1 MSKRN
6 LSAWILGLVVTI
18 LTFASNVA
26 SAAIQ
31 TCPAS
36 LMGEVVSPGDPKQNG
51 RLNRGQLPSDCAAPN
66 AAPPVVNEG
75 SNFTY
80 DRYTF
85 KNRTL
90 ATCISV
96 TLQSNDDLSAAA
108 YLGTFNPLDI
118 QQNYLGDSGNRASA
132 GNPKTFSFNVPSL
145 SDFVVVVTEG
155 VDGAGGNYR
164 ISVSGCGDVL
174 VTQVVPNFGPVAG
187 GTNVTISGAG
197 FLPGLTARFGGTLA
211 TNVVVVDE
219 FTITATTP
227 AHAAGA
233 VDVVVRNSNNTQSTL
248 AGGFTYFDPITPTI
262 SLASDA
268 NPSVFGQPVTFT
280 AHVDPTAPAAA
291 TGTMT
296 FRDAGNV
303 IGTGNLDAN
312 GNATFTTSALTVGT
326 HPITATYGGNGL
338 FLGGTSNTVSQ
349 VVNRAETTTTV
360 ISSSNPS
367 VVNQAVTFT
376 ATVAAAAPGAGTPQ
390 GNVVFREGAATLGTV
405 ALDATGNAR
414 LTLANLAV
422 GTHDVVAAYA
432 GNASFNPSTSDPLS
446 QVVNL
451 TGTTVALTS
460 SLNPSPFGANVT
472 FKATVSSNG
481 GGVPTGSVTFTDA
494 GTTLGGPIALVNG
507 VAEFSIATLAVGTHP
522 ITASYGGDGVNS
534 PATGAL
540 AQVVTGATTTTT
552 LASSKNPSAPAE
564 AVTFTATVS
573 SGAAGTIKGMVT
585 FRDGTATIGTGTVT
599 AGKATFTTST
609 LTVGVHPITAE
620 YLGDS
625 TFSGSTSA
633 ALSQEV
639 KAAGADAGVDSG
651 APDAGTPDS
660 GTNPPAAKPDGGAE
674 AGDLAG
680 SGCDCRTSGGP
691 GAGLGTFFG
700 GLLAFILLAR
710 RRRR

>member
-6 LSAWILGLVVTI
+6 ISAWLLALVVTL
-18 LTFASNVA
+18 LTFSSNIA
-26 SAAIQ
+26 WAAVL
-31 TCPAS
+31 TCP
-36 LMGEVVSPGDPKQNG
+36 GNVNGQVVSPGDAKQNG

-80 DRYTF
+80 DAYTF

-90 ATCISV
+90 GTCISV
-96 TLQSNDDLSAAA
+96 TLTSNDDLSAAA
-108 YLGTFNPLDI
+108 YLGTFNPADI
-118 QQNYLGDSGNRASA
+118 QASYLGDSGNRASA

-145 SDFVVVVTEG
+145 NDFVVVITEG
-155 VDGAGGNYR
+155 VDGAGGNYN
-164 ISVSGCGDVL
+164 IAVSGCGDVL

-197 FLPGLTARFGGTLA
+197 FLPGLTVRFGGTLA

-227 AHAAGA
+227 AHAAGP
-233 VDVVVRNSNNTQSTL
+233 VDVVVRNTNNTQSTL
-248 AGGFTYFDPITPTI
+248 ANGFTYFDPITPAIT
-262 SLASDA
+262 LASDA

-280 AHVDPTAPAAA
+280 AHIDPIVPAPA
-291 TGTMT
+291 TGTVS
-296 FRDAGNV
+296 FRDNNVV

-312 GNATFTTSALTVGT
+312 GNATFTTSALSVAT

-349 VVNRAETTTTV
+349 VVTRADTTTTLL
-360 ISSSNPS
+360 SSSNPS
-367 VVNQAVTFT
+367 VVGQSVTIT
-376 ATVAAAAPGAGTPQ
+376 ATVAASAPGAGTPQ
-390 GNVVFREGAATLGTV
+390 GNVVFREGAVTLGTI

-414 LTLANLAV
+414 LVVNNFTV
-422 GTHDVVAAYA
+422 GTHDIVGAYA
-432 GNASFNPSTSDPLS
+432 GNANFNPSTSEVLS

-460 SLNPSPFGANVT
+460 SKNPSAFAENVT

-481 GGVPTGSVTFTDA
+481 GGTPTGSVTFTD
-494 GTTLGGPIALVNG
+494 GPTTIGGPIVLVNG
-507 VAEFSIATLAVGTHP
+507 IAEFSIATLAVGSHP

-540 AQVVTGATTTTT
+540 VQVVGGAPTTTT
-552 LASSKNPSAPAE
+552 LVSSKNPSAPNE
-564 AVTFTATVS
+564 VVTFTATVS
-573 SGAAGTIKGMVT
+573 SAAAGTIS
-585 FRDGTATIGTGTVT
+585 GTVT
-599 AGKATFTTST
+599 FKNGTTVIGTNSVNAGKASVATG
-609 LTVGVHPITAE
+609 LLGAGVYSITAE
-620 YLGDS
+620 YAGDT
-625 TFSGSTSA
+625 TFAPSNSPVLT
-633 ALSQEV
+633 QEV
-639 KAAGADAGVDSG
+639 KAPGTDAGVDSG
-651 APDAGTPDS
+651 TPDASRPDT
-660 GTNPPAAKPDGGAE
+660 GTNPPAATPDAGNLG
-674 AGDLAG
+674 GDLAG

-691 GAGLGTFFG
+691 GAGFGTFLV
-700 GLLAFILLAR
+700 GLLAFVLLAR

>member
-1 MSKRN
+1 
-6 LSAWILGLVVTI
+6 
-18 LTFASNVA
+18 
-26 SAAIQ
+26 
-31 TCPAS
+31 
-36 LMGEVVSPGDPKQNG
+36 
-51 RLNRGQLPSDCAAPN
+51 
-66 AAPPVVNEG
+66 
-75 SNFTY
+75 
-80 DRYTF
+80 
-85 KNRTL
+85 
-90 ATCISV
+90 
-96 TLQSNDDLSAAA
+96 
-108 YLGTFNPLDI
+108 
-118 QQNYLGDSGNRASA
+118 
-132 GNPKTFSFNVPSL
+132 
-145 SDFVVVVTEG
+145 
-155 VDGAGGNYR
+155 
-164 ISVSGCGDVL
+164 
-174 VTQVVPNFGPVAG
+174 
-187 GTNVTISGAG
+187 
-197 FLPGLTARFGGTLA
+197 
-211 TNVVVVDE
+211 
-219 FTITATTP
+219 
-227 AHAAGA
+227 
-233 VDVVVRNSNNTQSTL
+233 
-248 AGGFTYFDPITPTI
+248 
-262 SLASDA
+262 
-268 NPSVFGQPVTFT
+268 
-280 AHVDPTAPAAA
+280 
-291 TGTMT
+291 MT

-349 VVNRAETTTTV
+349 VVNRAETTTTL

-376 ATVAAAAPGAGTPQ
+376 ATVAAVAPGAGTPQ

-432 GNASFNPSTSDPLS
+432 GNASFNPSTSEPLS

-507 VAEFSIATLAVGTHP
+507 VAELSIATLAVGTHP

-585 FRDGTATIGTGTVT
+585 FRDGAATIGTATVT

-651 APDAGTPDS
+651 APDAGRPDS
-660 GTNPPAAKPDGGAE
+660 GTNPPAAAPDGGALG
-674 AGDLAG
+674 GDLAG

-691 GAGLGTFFG
+691 GAGLGTFFV
-700 GLLAFILLAR
+700 GLLAFVLLAR